1 MSSEDDGDSESEVRE
16 SLRGAPSG
24 APAVGWAIQ
33 DRFSANEVFVRV
45 LVSAD
50 EEIATDRQQLF
61 SAD

>member
-1 MSSEDDGDSESEVRE
+1 VW
-16 SLRGAPSG
+16 GAAAGP
-24 APAVGWAIQ
+24 PAVGWAIQ